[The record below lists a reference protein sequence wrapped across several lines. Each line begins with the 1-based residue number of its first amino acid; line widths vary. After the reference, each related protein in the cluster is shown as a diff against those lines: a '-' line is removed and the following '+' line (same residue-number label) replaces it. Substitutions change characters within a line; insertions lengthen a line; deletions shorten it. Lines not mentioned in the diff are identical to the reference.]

1 MITEYSF
8 TNHRFKPTAGEV
20 NDAHDDFI
28 NPDIFAREL
37 AEFLISGL
45 AQEGYAVKDRIVEDW
60 GNWIEVQHDGKFA
73 LAVCCANLEDLG
85 NGLTRHRVT
94 TDPSTPHIRKFLR
107 KIDVQPA
114 VQALSAALSRILT
127 ASPDIIDITT
137 G

>member
-1 MITEYSF
+1 MITEYTF
-8 TNHRFKPTAGEV
+8 TSKRFHPTPGEL
-20 NDAHDDFI
+20 NEAHDDYI
-28 NPDIFAREL
+28 NPGVFAREL
-37 AEFLISGL
+37 AEFLINGL

-60 GNWIEVQHDGKFA
+60 GNWVEVHHDGKFA

-94 TDPSTPHIRKFLR
+94 TDPSTPYVRRFLR

-114 VQALSAALSRILT
+114 VQALSAALSRIL
-127 ASPDIIDITT
+127 AGSPDIADITT